1 MANILGRKHVRQR
14 QPGKAL
20 ETSKGSLQSAEISRT
35 LVHKR
40 LIQDATIYWYCY
52 CICRYCYR
60 YTLQRNIAWR
70 RYHTIATGT
79 GAPNCQIRVKFCYHA
94 TRNLVPNMITITGR
108 FKRSHRTFNYICSQC
123 GSLW

>member
-40 LIQDATIYWYCY
+40 LIQDATIY
-52 CICRYCYR
+52 
-60 YTLQRNIAWR
+60 
-70 RYHTIATGT
+70 
-79 GAPNCQIRVKFCYHA
+79 
-94 TRNLVPNMITITGR
+94 
-108 FKRSHRTFNYICSQC
+108 
-123 GSLW
+123 